1 MWVWSS
7 SKSHGEALY
16 KSPGDGS
23 IRVHARDV
31 PSLLAEKNDNVEFRI
46 GTAENLPFVQD
57 SSVDMISAGTA
68 AHWFPPDW
76 WTEASRICKK
86 GATVAIFTI
95 QGFYIHPS
103 NPHAEQLQ
111 KMADEIKKNVFDP
124 HAAPGNW
131 ILYNLYDELPLPQEG
146 FSECTRIKWNVKG
159 ELKEGEDTY
168 ALSNRRTV
176 DDMIALHY
184 SFGPVNTFNKNNPEL
199 VGKPEHPLEIM
210 RREMKALGFKDDD
223 TILVGHTVSL
233 LLFTKQ

>member
-1 MWVWSS
+1 
-7 SKSHGEALY
+7 
-16 KSPGDGS
+16 
-23 IRVHARDV
+23 
-31 PSLLAEKNDNVEFRI
+31 
-46 GTAENLPFVQD
+46 
-57 SSVDMISAGTA
+57 
-68 AHWFPPDW
+68 
-76 WTEASRICKK
+76 
-86 GATVAIFTI
+86 
-95 QGFYIHPS
+95 
-103 NPHAEQLQ
+103 
-111 KMADEIKKNVFDP
+111 MADEIKKNVFDP

-176 DDMIALHY
+176 DDMVIEASTFSEKLAETYIVRQIALHY